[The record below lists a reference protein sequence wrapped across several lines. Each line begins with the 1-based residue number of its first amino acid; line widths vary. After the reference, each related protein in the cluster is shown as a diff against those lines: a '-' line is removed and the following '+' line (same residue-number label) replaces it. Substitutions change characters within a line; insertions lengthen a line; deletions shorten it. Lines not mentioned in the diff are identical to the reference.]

1 MRDTGATG
9 EHHATEI
16 TSCQVSLPVLA
27 ACLTL
32 GIAGCGSD
40 DIAFNGGI
48 FDAVGLSDAGKAKTG
63 DPKMAERAPLVVP
76 PSLDRLP
83 APGEAAPSSQIA
95 DIKDPDEEKKLSQAE
110 LQAKQ
115 DEYCKVNYDDPKA
128 RGDEVRRKRRWPAW
142 AMPQL
147 GADGDQEVEQG
158 RRTEGQ

>member
-1 MRDTGATG
+1 MPPRSRPAR
-9 EHHATEI
+9 
-16 TSCQVSLPVLA
+16 SVLPVLA

-63 DPKMAERAPLVVP
+63 DPRMAERAPLVVP

-110 LQAKQ
+110 MQAKQ
-115 DEYCKVNYDDPKA
+115 DEFCKKNYEDPMA
-128 RGDEVRRKRRWPAW
+128 RGDESVTSVTGPLGPCRKSILTAVKKWNEEDVP
-142 AMPQL
+142 
-147 GADGDQEVEQG
+147 
-158 RRTEGQ
+158 EGQ

>member
-1 MRDTGATG
+1 MPPRSRPAR
-9 EHHATEI
+9 
-16 TSCQVSLPVLA
+16 SLLPLLA

-83 APGEAAPSSQIA
+83 APGEAAPSAQIA
-95 DIKDPDEEKKLSQAE
+95 DIKDPDEEKKLSRAE
-110 LQAKQ
+110 QEAKQ
-115 DEYCKVNYDDPKA
+115 DEFCKKNYEDPLA
-128 RGDEVRRKRRWPAW
+128 RGDESVTSVAGPLGPCRKSILTAVKKWNEEDVP
-142 AMPQL
+142 
-147 GADGDQEVEQG
+147 
-158 RRTEGQ
+158 EGQ